1 MKKALLYLATVFV
14 TSATITAQSFI
25 VSIPDV
31 KLKTCLVNDTLIN
44 LNRDTEIQVSEANT
58 FTGKVQCSF
67 SAIDTITTLA
77 GLDAFV
83 NTRAIEVYGGFIF
96 YADLSA
102 NTNADSITFSST
114 RLDSVNITGLS
125 QLKAINFRKNNL
137 TKLDVSTN
145 TALRDIDVQENK
157 IRVLDTDNLVNLEKL
172 NLYFNDSISGIDI
185 SLNDSLKEF
194 TVSRTVFPDTTFDL
208 SNKPNL
214 ELISF
219 SSTNIS
225 NLNLQ
230 NSTNIKSIQL
240 RSNQFSALDLS
251 AFDSL
256 ISLSMQREYVNNLD
270 FSNNLKL
277 EYLYAWRC
285 DLNSV
290 NISNNSKLE
299 SINLQH
305 NNLTVLATENKP
317 FLNNMAVEYN
327 DITSLDISNDTS
339 LELFQVGFNKLT
351 SITFLNNKNLT
362 FFFASNNMLT
372 NIDLSPYPLVFF
384 AHADSNNLQTFNI
397 KNGNNVNFLDTF
409 YFSAVGNP
417 NLTCIQVDDT
427 AYSNSTWTR
436 IDSIAS
442 YSTNCNYVTSLEEST
457 IENKLNIY
465 PNPSSGIFNISTMEN
480 VQAVEVYGMNGQQ
493 IKGISIRE
501 NEINLT
507 EYPNGIYFVRV
518 IAENG
523 LITKKLIKN

>member
-1 MKKALLYLATVFV
+1 MKKIILSLSAIIVVALGTNAQNV
-14 TSATITAQSFI
+14 T
-25 VSIPDV
+25 IPDAR
-31 KLKTCLVNDTLIN
+31 LKTCLVNDSLIN
-44 LNRDTEIQVSEANT
+44 INRDSEIQLTEANS

-67 SAIDTITTLA
+67 RTNDTITTLA

-83 NTRAIEVYGGFIF
+83 NTRAIEVIRGIISYV
-96 YADLSA
+96 DLSA
-102 NTNADSITFSST
+102 NTDSITIFFS
-114 RLDSVNITGLS
+114 RLDSVNISGLS
-125 QLKAINFRKNNL
+125 QLKAINFRRNNL

-145 TALRDIDVQENK
+145 TALRDIDIQENK

-172 NLYFNDSISGIDI
+172 NLLFNDSISGIDL

-219 SSTNIS
+219 SNTNIS

-240 RSNQFSALDLS
+240 LNNQFSALDLS

-256 ISLSMQREYVNNLD
+256 KSLSIRQEYVNNLD
-270 FSNNLKL
+270 FSNNLEL
-277 EYLYAWRC
+277 EYLNAWSC

-299 SINLQH
+299 SINLFH
-305 NNLTVLATENKP
+305 NNLTTLATENKP
-317 FLNNMAVEYN
+317 FLNYMAVDAN
-327 DITSLDISNDTS
+327 DITSLNISNDTS
-339 LELFQVGFNKLT
+339 LEVFSAAFNKLST
-351 SITFLNNKNLT
+351 ITFLNNKNLSG
-362 FFFASNNMLT
+362 FDASNNKLT
-372 NIDLSPYPLVFF
+372 NLDLSPYPLIYF
-384 AHADSNNLQTFNI
+384 ARADSNNLQTFNV
-397 KNGNNVNFLDTF
+397 KNGNNVNFLDSL

-465 PNPSSGIFNISTMEN
+465 PNPSSGIFNISKMEN
-480 VQAVEVYGMNGQQ
+480 VKSVEVYGMNGQQ
-493 IKGISIRE
+493 IEGISIRE

-507 EYPNGIYFVRV
+507 DYPNGI
-518 IAENG
+518 
-523 LITKKLIKN
+523 